1 MVAAAHVRNLIVIA
15 IGYMVGGAAYAKLP
29 APVDGFLPLPLA
41 RPAIAFLLPT
51 AAAVTYAL
59 LRVISLRDPIRRDDS
74 TVAITYDAILFRIVL
89 FVIGLHAIVLAGL
102 LGATALAAS
111 GVPML
116 LGLVLVGV
124 GNLLPRTR
132 PNVVIGIRRSRTLAD
147 PVGWMRMNRVAGYVA
162 VGLGTVLAASA
173 ALLAPGPKV
182 RDVVSAAALAGAALL
197 VVCYWSYSR
206 PAVKTAPEPRPAL
219 SAKARGDQS
228 NFYNWE
234 VMLQMKV
241 HATSLSEMAAKPES
255 IRWLALACIAAAMIS
270 GLLLGLWELARP
282 IFGHAGYTFASAP
295 PVQLWSY
302 GILEVL
308 KPAGFLAGLF
318 GLFLVA
324 TRRGMLLKIVMGL
337 AVLGGAFSAVVWI
350 MIAATARDDAI
361 HVLNLRIGSDAF
373 SNGAL
378 LYLWIA
384 PAALGIAALRAHR
397 ISRWKAI
404 WAIIVGL
411 LGSRIFAYFPPGAAM
426 VTEGIIWL
434 VLGYAIYSSRSSA

>member
-59 LRVISLRDPIRRDDS
+59 LRVISLRDPIRRGDS

-132 PNVVIGIRRSRTLAD
+132 PNVVIGIRTSRTLAD
-147 PVGWMRMNRVAGYVA
+147 PLVWMRMNRVAGYVA

-206 PAVKTAPEPRPAL
+206 PAVKTAPDPHSRSLDFIDWGLRAAVAL
-219 SAKARGDQS
+219 VFLYFGAIKFPSR
-228 NFYNWE
+228 
-234 VMLQMKV
+234 
-241 HATSLSEMAAKPES
+241 PES
-255 IRWLALACIAAAMIS
+255 PWPKLFAAIGLGQWFRYFTGALEVTCAI
-270 GLLLGLWELARP
+270 LLL
-282 IFGHAGYTFASAP
+282 I
-295 PVQLWSY
+295 
-302 GILEVL
+302 
-308 KPAGFLAGLF
+308 
-318 GLFLVA
+318 
-324 TRRGMLLKIVMGL
+324 
-337 AVLGGAFSAVVWI
+337 
-350 MIAATARDDAI
+350 
-361 HVLNLRIGSDAF
+361 
-373 SNGAL
+373 
-378 LYLWIA
+378 
-384 PAALGIAALRAHR
+384 
-397 ISRWKAI
+397 
-404 WAIIVGL
+404 
-411 LGSRIFAYFPPGAAM
+411 PGAVPFA
-426 VTEGIIWL
+426 
-434 VLGYAIYSSRSSA
+434 